1 MRILKKMNKQGLY
14 GFKKPYLN
22 SSKSSQAEEAFK
34 QAIELN
40 PENDSIYTDLGQFYL
55 ERGEYPRAE
64 EALKKAIELNPRND
78 RAYIELGRFY
88 RDQYKFHEAEDAF
101 KKAIELNPK
110 NGNTYL
116 ELGQFYHTQ
125 HKLSQVE
132 DAFKQA
138 VELNPEND
146 NAYLELGWLSRDQGK
161 ISLAEESF
169 KKAIELNPKND
180 YAYFVLGWLYY
191 TQHKLPQAEELF
203 RHALDLNPENDS
215 TIGALSVLYE
225 ETGRSQLAGEYSKK
239 VNRLRLGYCLPI
251 TIKNYHKLKEM
262 TDKRGIQLV
271 CMQYPMRS
279 VEPLKKMF
287 ENDQG
292 RIIFV
297 DNDGVFKKAVK
308 KAGYQEYFVD
318 MFGGDFGHCTDEGN
332 KLLAQNIANTIL
344 KKVFGK

>member
-1 MRILKKMNKQGLY
+1 M
-14 GFKKPYLN
+14 
-22 SSKSSQAEEAFK
+22 
-34 QAIELN
+34 
-40 PENDSIYTDLGQFYL
+40 
-55 ERGEYPRAE
+55 GE
-64 EALKKAIELNPRND
+64 
-78 RAYIELGRFY
+78 FY
-88 RDQYKFHEAEDAF
+88 RKLVDCSSAEIWF
-101 KKAIELNPK
+101 KKAIEIDPSNYDV
-110 NGNTYL
+110 YL
-116 ELGQFYHTQ
+116 L
-125 HKLSQVE
+125 L
-132 DAFKQA
+132 A
-138 VELNPEND
+138 
-146 NAYLELGWLSRDQGK
+146 NAYKDGGEKELAIETCEKAIRFKPQDDRAYTMLGLLYLKMQEFLR
-161 ISLAEESF
+161 AEDLF
-169 KKAIELNPKND
+169 KKALIIS
-180 YAYFVLGWLYY
+180 
-191 TQHKLPQAEELF
+191 
-203 RHALDLNPENDS
+203 PEDET